1 LKTKQKIQVL
11 LLMGFLTTEFS
22 LIKTDTPFYILN
34 TVIRCT
40 KYSK

>member
-40 KYSK
+40 K